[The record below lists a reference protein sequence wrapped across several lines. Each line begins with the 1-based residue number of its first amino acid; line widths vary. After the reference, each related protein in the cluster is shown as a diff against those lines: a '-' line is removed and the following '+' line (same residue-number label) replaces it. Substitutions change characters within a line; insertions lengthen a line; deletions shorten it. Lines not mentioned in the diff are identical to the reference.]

1 MPMPEQTNESRPAGN
16 GTAIKITGGRS
27 ADDST
32 DLEALTARA
41 DHALLVTRVIR
52 GGKVRRRI
60 LLSLDAA
67 ERAADRAEAA
77 GHPATITL
85 VRLLPVG
92 HVDLDELRL
101 DRRRDDD
108 VDLGGGVR

>member
-1 MPMPEQTNESRPAGN
+1 MRDANESRLQA
-16 GTAIKITGGRS
+16 AIPEAAKSFGG
-27 ADDST
+27 DYDQST
-32 DLEALTARA
+32 DREALTARA

-67 ERAADRAEAA
+67 ERAADRVVAA
-77 GHPATITL
+77 GYPPPTVTL

-92 HVDLDELRL
+92 HVDLDGLQV

-108 VDLGGGVR
+108 VRHGGGAR

>member
-1 MPMPEQTNESRPAGN
+1 MLDHNESRPQA
-16 GTAIKITGGRS
+16 AIPEAAKSFGG
-27 ADDST
+27 DYDQST

-67 ERAADRAEAA
+67 ERAADRVVAA
-77 GHPATITL
+77 GYPPPTITL

-92 HVDLDELRL
+92 HVDLDELHVR
-101 DRRRDDD
+101 DRRGDH
-108 VDLGGGVR
+108 VQLGGGAR